1 MTTLAQ
7 TVTTVQLDTALR
19 QMADR
24 ARTRYAGEA
33 ARIDRGLV
41 IALNGG
47 VTLHQDGTASVQSCS
62 NAEVVYTV
70 NGHCDCPDA
79 SRAPEGRC
87 KHAFAKA
94 LVKKATA
101 LVAEEQAAQTYY
113 ATYYGPAQG
122 WHPGQMQGSARHI
135 LGAGWFFTAEDGH
148 GFYAEAHAL
157 VLGGNVAILEA
168 QRVADG
174 NLAAKVCRYG
184 K

>member
-1 MTTLAQ
+1 MHTVAQ
-7 TVTTVQLDTALR
+7 TVTTVQFDTALR

-47 VTLHQDGTASVQSCS
+47 VTLYADGTASVQSSS

-87 KHAFAKA
+87 KHRWAKC
-94 LVKKATA
+94 LVKRAIA
-101 LVAEEQAAQTYY
+101 DPPAPVTYY
-113 ATYYGPAQG
+113 ATYTAYNGFRVLPQLIETHISWVLLAGDRAYKVKKPVRFWGLLDYGTMLA
-122 WHPGQMQGSARHI
+122 
-135 LGAGWFFTAEDGH
+135 GA
-148 GFYAEAHAL
+148 
-157 VLGGNVAILEA
+157 
-168 QRVADG
+168 
-174 NLAAKVCRYG
+174 NLTQLRTSVSVGYRW
-184 K
+184 